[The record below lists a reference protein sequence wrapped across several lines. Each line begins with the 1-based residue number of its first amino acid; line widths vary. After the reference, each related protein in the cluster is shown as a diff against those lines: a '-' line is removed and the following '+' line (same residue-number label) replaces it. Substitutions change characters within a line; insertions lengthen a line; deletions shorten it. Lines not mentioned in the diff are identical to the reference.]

1 MDQELAYSSTVKI
14 VTKYRKLLSW
24 WTFVRVTPRIMHSNI
39 DLIYDLLEVSNFP
52 DDSIWEKI
60 QKMEK
65 IAKNSIKRCTVIQS
79 GLRKIAI
86 LMCPHIEDVA
96 DYSPEIRDSV
106 AFACRTLK
114 SMEDRVYSMFEQ
126 HKKQFAE
133 YCLLWE
139 STLAT
144 LN

>member
-1 MDQELAYSSTVKI
+1 MNQELAYSSTVEI

-24 WTFVRVTPRIMHSNI
+24 WTFVRVTNRLMHSNI
-39 DLIYDLLEVSNFP
+39 DLIYDVLEVSNFP
-52 DDSIWEKI
+52 DESIWEKI
-60 QKMEK
+60 RKMKK
-65 IAKNSIKRCTVIQS
+65 IAKHSIKRCSVIQS
-79 GLRKIAI
+79 GLRKIAV

-96 DYSPEIRDSV
+96 NYSPEISDSV

-126 HKKQFAE
+126 HRKHFAK
-133 YCLLWE
+133 YCHLWE
-139 STLAT
+139 STLAK